1 MKIFSHCE
9 AIRKHIKSRK
19 AADEKIAL
27 VATMGNLHEGH
38 ESLVKLAKTRA
49 TCIVVSIFVNPIQF
63 NEKSDYTCYPRSLD
77 SDIELLR
84 DMGVDAVFTPDVR
97 EMYPQDEAGTVR
109 ITVPR
114 LTDNYEG
121 HFRPGHFE
129 GVCTIVC
136 KLFNIISPDAAVFGL
151 KDYQQY
157 LVIQH
162 MVRDL
167 DFNIEILRAETIR
180 SADGLALSSRNS
192 HLTPDQR
199 QRASQ
204 IYHML
209 KQTKAQFSRD
219 QISTL
224 EASARS
230 TLVQHGFE
238 VDYFSI
244 CDSGTLLSPTL
255 NTKEIVVLVAARL
268 GNTRLID
275 NILFPVP

>member
-1 MKIFSHCE
+1 MKIFSHCV
-9 AIRKHIKSRK
+9 AMRKYVKSRK
-19 AADEKIAL
+19 AAGGEIAL

-38 ESLVKLAKTRA
+38 KSLVKLAKTRA
-49 TCIVVSIFVNPIQF
+49 TCVVVSIFVNPIQF
-63 NEKSDYTCYPRSLD
+63 NEKSDYACYPRSLD
-77 SDIELLR
+77 SDIKLLQEM
-84 DMGVDAVFTPDVR
+84 DVDAVFTPDPR
-97 EMYPQDEAGTVR
+97 EMYPHGETGALR
-109 ITVPR
+109 ITVPL

-157 LVIQH
+157 LVIQQ

-167 DFNIEILRAETIR
+167 DFNIEILCAETIR

-199 QRASQ
+199 QRACQ
-204 IYHML
+204 IYHTL
-209 KQTKAQFSRD
+209 KQTKAEFSHD

-224 EASARS
+224 EATARS
-230 TLVQHGFE
+230 TLVQQGFE

-244 CDSGTLLSPTL
+244 CDSETLLSPTI
-255 NTKEIVVLVAARL
+255 NTKEIVVLAAARL

-275 NILFPVP
+275 NILFPAP